1 MVARRPGKAK
11 KKSAAR
17 RISLGRGWEI
27 ISEDEG
33 KGKEFMSPRSGRV
46 FVQVENSSESDI
58 SPLLDIRVMK
68 PGVGERG
75 GRKQFD
81 QLAIITLSSDSSFSE
96 WGRPGS
102 GNAFEEGD
110 GTHARCN
117 PLGP

>member
-11 KKSAAR
+11 NKSAAR

-68 PGVGERG
+68 PG
-75 GRKQFD
+75 F
-81 QLAIITLSSDSSFSE
+81 
-96 WGRPGS
+96 
-102 GNAFEEGD
+102 GD
-110 GTHARCN
+110 RRTEAV
-117 PLGP
+117 